1 MPVAKHRDGQG
12 RKLFLLPVAVA
23 AVLAV
28 IASPAMAQT
37 IVPTSISVGAASN
50 VCSGGSENFPVSIT
64 LPPEGVADKVDVFL
78 LFDDTGSFAGF
89 VPTVADI
96 FSGLVT
102 DLESALPGVEFGFG
116 VGRFEDFGGPGNNFS
131 GDQTDARPFTL
142 NQPIITATTAGGSS
156 ARDTLI
162 NDALARTAPG
172 FGGDGPE
179 TDIEGLYQMATGA
192 GFDGDGNGSTL
203 DSGPAGDA
211 TTQTSPGD
219 SGDVPAFSSNVASA
233 SGTLGGAGWRSG
245 ALHLTILAT
254 DVSSVSPFPAGS
266 PIPATITGT
275 GGSEPVEAFASNTTT
290 PGDSRF
296 GFVSDSKTASGNTV
310 SGAVAPLGAAAV
322 QNTVTALNSL
332 GIRVLGMG
340 PDAAPTTSTGP
351 SFDESV
357 LLSALARLTGAL
369 DATNTPLVFDT
380 SVSSSDL
387 AAAIADAI
395 EASVTAPVD
404 IGLTTTTLP
413 SGLSFAYTPPVV
425 TDVGPDETASFT
437 VTLTGNGSAISGAFD
452 INFVDVASGAVLGA
466 IPVTVSCEDGGED
479 VTAPSCAKV
488 AFNRRT
494 GRTTLEMQDTESGL
508 ASITVLRSRN
518 ATVTIPPF
526 TVGTTDPVRVIV
538 QKINPGP
545 ASAKLEVLDVAGNT
559 TVCNSKGTIL

>member
-1 MPVAKHRDGQG
+1 MRRMRHRIG
-12 RKLFLLPVAVA
+12 PIVAVFA
-23 AVLAV
+23 AVALIAPSAV
-28 IASPAMAQT
+28 AQT
-37 IVPTSISVGAASN
+37 IVPTNIDVGAGSP
-50 VCSGGSENFPVSIT
+50 VCDGGSEEFPVSIT
-64 LPPEGVADKVDVFL
+64 LPPGGVADKVDVFL

-102 DLESALPGVEFGFG
+102 DLESTVPGVEFGFG
-116 VGRFEDFGGPGNNFS
+116 VGRFEDYGGPGTDFS
-131 GDQTDARPFTL
+131 SEASQGRPFTL
-142 NQPIITATTAGGSS
+142 NQPIVTAATAGGSS

-162 NDALARTAPG
+162 NDALERTAPG
-172 FGGDGPE
+172 FGGDSPE
-179 TDIEGLYQMATGA
+179 TDIEGLYQVATGA

-219 SGDVPAFSSNVASA
+219 SGDVPAFSSNVAPA

-275 GGSEPVEAFASNTTT
+275 GGSEPVEAFASSSTTA
-290 PGDSRF
+290 GDSRF
-296 GFVSDSKTASGNTV
+296 GFVSDSKTFSGNTIA
-310 SGAVAPLGAAAV
+310 GAVAPSEAAAV
-322 QNTVTALNSL
+322 QDTVSALNSL

-369 DATNTPLVFDT
+369 DDTDTPLVFDT

-387 AAAIADAI
+387 ATAIADAI
-395 EASVTAPVD
+395 ETSVTEPVD
-404 IGLTTTTLP
+404 IGLTTTALP
-413 SGLSFAYTPPVV
+413 AGLSFAYAPPVV

-437 VTLTGNGSAISGAFD
+437 VTLTGDGSAISGGFD

-466 IPVTVSCEDGGED
+466 IPVTVGCEGGEED
-479 VTAPSCAKV
+479 VTAPSCEKV
-488 AFNRRT
+488 AFDRRA

-508 ASITVLRSRN
+508 ASINVLSSQN
-518 ATVTIPPF
+518 ATVTVPPF
-526 TVGTTDPVRVIV
+526 AIGTTDPVQVTIQR
-538 QKINPGP
+538 INRRPR
-545 ASAKLEVLDVAGNT
+545 ASAVLEVTDVAGNT
-559 TVCNSKGTIL
+559 TVCDIRGRTL